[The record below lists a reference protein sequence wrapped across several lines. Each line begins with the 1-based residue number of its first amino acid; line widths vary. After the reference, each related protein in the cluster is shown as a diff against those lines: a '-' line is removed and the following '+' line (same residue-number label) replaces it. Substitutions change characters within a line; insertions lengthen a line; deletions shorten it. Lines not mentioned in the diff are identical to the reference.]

1 MRAFNEKKLNHRDLL
16 QATGTGLVGLAF

>member
-1 MRAFNEKKLNHRDLL
+1 MRTFNEKKLNHRDLL